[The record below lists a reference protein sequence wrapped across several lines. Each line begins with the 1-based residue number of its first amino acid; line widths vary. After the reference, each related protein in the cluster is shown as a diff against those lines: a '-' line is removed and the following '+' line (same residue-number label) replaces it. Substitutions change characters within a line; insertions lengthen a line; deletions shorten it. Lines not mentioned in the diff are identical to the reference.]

1 MPQNGTQAVIF
12 GNVTFGGTGIVT
24 LGAVTFGG
32 RGVVI
37 FGAVTLGAV
46 TFGGRGVVIFGGGI
60 VTFVVG
66 GIVVTVVPPRQSPA
80 ALQVPDGQYEL
91 DEGILHSLPTGA
103 THQSPLLQ

>member
-24 LGAVTFGG
+24 F
-32 RGVVI
+32 
-37 FGAVTLGAV
+37 GAV

-80 ALQVPDGQYEL
+80 ALQVPDGQY
-91 DEGILHSLPTGA
+91 DADDGISHLLPTGA